1 MSPDQRFA
9 LLVRTAIGLFCV
21 LFVYFLVAD
30 IWMPM
35 TPEARVMRPVVR
47 VAPQVSGPVSEMP
60 LHDNQTVQRGELLFR
75 IDEAPFVLARDKARL
90 ELEQARQD
98 NASLA
103 ASLEAARAEVEASR
117 AHADESRRERAR
129 AESLIS
135 RNSIS
140 RQQLDSLV
148 AADQAAQAEL
158 LAAEAQVRQLEVEL
172 GQEGAA
178 NLRLRQAR
186 NALAQAELDLTHT
199 SIRADHDA
207 TVSNL
212 QLETGDFVSQ
222 GQAVLAMV
230 VDSLDLV
237 ADFREKSLRQVS
249 EGNSALVVFDGI
261 PGQVFDA
268 HVVSSDAGVQDG
280 QLIADGSLADIPS
293 TDRWVRD
300 AQRIRIH
307 LELDEAVTKDLPSG
321 ARATVQLLP
330 GDNFLAHTMGALQV
344 RFMSWLHYV
353 Y

>member
-21 LFVYFLVAD
+21 LFIYFLVAD

-47 VAPQVSGPVSEMP
+47 VAPQVSGPVSDVQVEN
-60 LHDNQTVQRGELLFR
+60 NQQVQRGDLLFR
-75 IDEAPFVLARDKARL
+75 IDDDPFVLARDKSRL
-90 ELEQARQD
+90 ALEQARQD

-103 ASLEAARAEVEASR
+103 ASLAAARAQKEAARAKAEEQHRERSR
-117 AHADESRRERAR
+117 AER
-129 AESLIS
+129 LIAQH
-135 RNSIS
+135 SIS

-148 AADQAAQAEL
+148 ASDQSAQAEL
-158 LAAEAQVRQLEVEL
+158 QAAEAQVAQLEVEL
-172 GQEGAA
+172 GEEGDA

-186 NALAQAELDLTHT
+186 NALAQAELDLEHT
-199 SIRADHDA
+199 SVRAEHTA

-212 QLETGDFVSQ
+212 QLENGDFISR

-237 ADFREKSLRQVS
+237 ADFREKSLRQVAA
-249 EGNSALVVFDGI
+249 GDSALVVFDGI
-261 PGQVFDA
+261 PGQAFDA
-268 HVVSSDAGVQDG
+268 HVISRDAGVQDG
-280 QLIADGSLADIPS
+280 QLIADGNLADIPS

-307 LELDEAVTKDLPSG
+307 LSLDESLPRDLPSG

-330 GDNFLAHTMGALQV
+330 GDNLLAHAMGALQV
-344 RFMSWLHYV
+344 RLMSWLHYV